1 MLHYLLPL
9 IPLTLV
15 GAVFS
20 KKRILAY
27 GFPVLLTLVKVMLTR
42 PSPIFFFTV
51 ASLLFTVFLI
61 RRIGSLERPSLL
73 QVTAYGAGAVLV
85 YELISGFGVW
95 VIGGCVP
102 HTPPLYPHT
111 AAGLLQCYF
120 KAWPYAAYHFL
131 RDIPMAVLFV
141 QGVKTLEKID
151 PLAKIR
157 LLRFQQAK

>member
-15 GAVFS
+15 GATFF

-27 GFPVLLTLVKVMLTR
+27 GFPVFLALVKGMLAR
-42 PSPIFFFTV
+42 PSPLFFFTV
-51 ASLLFTVFLI
+51 ASLLLSVFLM
-61 RRIGSLERPSLL
+61 RRIQSAERPSFL
-73 QVTAYGAGAVLV
+73 QVTAYAAGAVFA

-102 HTPPLYPHT
+102 HHPPLYPHT

-131 RDIPMAVLFV
+131 RDIPLTVLLV
-141 QGVKTLEKID
+141 QGIAFLKKTDLW
-151 PLAKIR
+151 AKIR
-157 LLRFQQAK
+157 LFKYEPAK